1 MELELVDTIKF
12 TKTFDKGIEE
22 LNLKLNDSNNLSKSN
37 ILVNN
42 IDTLECIM
50 GDKTRDLEISED
62 YYDFKHAIH
71 LPKTAK

>member
-12 TKTFDKGIEE
+12 AKTFDKGIQE

-42 IDTLECIM
+42 IDTLECNM
-50 GDKTRDLEISED
+50 GRLSDLK
-62 YYDFKHAIH
+62 YGG
-71 LPKTAK
+71 

>member
-12 TKTFDKGIEE
+12 AKTFDKGIQE

-50 GDKTRDLEISED
+50 G
-62 YYDFKHAIH
+62 H
-71 LPKTAK
+71 LSYLKYGG

>member
-12 TKTFDKGIEE
+12 AKTFDKGIEE

-50 GDKTRDLEISED
+50 GRLSDLK
-62 YYDFKHAIH
+62 YGG
-71 LPKTAK
+71 